1 MTHQAEAKVG
11 DQIVAAAYG
20 PLTIAETVR
29 WAGVQENWESVH
41 WDREYVRANS
51 KLRTFIASGTF
62 RQALLVRALTD
73 WAGPLGSLYKLKLRH
88 VAPTY
93 EGDMQRYFARVMEKT
108 AGSDGTLISCEVEGL
123 NQDNVRILIGSC
135 VLKIRNASSR

>member
-1 MTHQAEAKVG
+1 MTHQADAKVG
-11 DQIVAAAYG
+11 DQIVAATFG

-73 WAGPLGSLYKLKLRH
+73 WVGALGSLQKLSIRH
-88 VAPTY
+88 VASTF
-93 EGDMQRYFARVMEKT
+93 EGDMQRYFARVREKT
-108 AGSDGTLISCEVEGL
+108 ADPDGTLISCEIEGL
-123 NQDNVRILIGSC
+123 NQDDVRILIGSC
-135 VLKIRNASSR
+135 VLKIRSAGSQ